1 MRVAVKVVGEVWGWL
16 GEVCKEAVEGEGVN
30 KLQSLNQPMREE
42 DVWELLQLA

>member
-1 MRVAVKVVGEVWGWL
+1 VKVVGEVGGWI
-16 GEVCKEAVEGEGVN
+16 GEVCKEVIGDGDGGN